1 MFGRAGILRIPHR
14 RPCVL
19 RVPLAGASSS
29 SAARDPH
36 TVLGVVKGATASELK
51 RAYRDKALAH
61 HPDRH
66 SAEERDASEAA
77 FKEIS
82 QAYARLAG
90 GSDPTIRDELTKE
103 VTLLPA

>member
-1 MFGRAGILRIPHR
+1 MP
-14 RPCVL
+14 
-19 RVPLAGASSS
+19 
-29 SAARDPH
+29 
-36 TVLGVVKGATASELK
+36 
-51 RAYRDKALAH
+51 
-61 HPDRH
+61 RH
-66 SAEERDASEAA
+66 SAEERDASEAV